1 MTIRKTIQRLKP
13 IGVKNNYRDFFAA
26 AKQNHVKDLT
36 WFFVWAGNSKEMAKT
51 SCIGWSLMAIS
62 CLVK

>member
-26 AKQNHVKDLT
+26 AKQNHVKNLT
-36 WFFVWAGNSKEMAKT
+36 WFFVWAGNSKEMAKLLA
-51 SCIGWSLMAIS
+51 SDGR
-62 CLVK
+62 